1 MKKTFDE
8 TELVDY
14 IRTLRKEKNITQG
27 EIAKKMCISRSM
39 YARIEGGLS
48 SCLPYLDSLTEI
60 IGNEIMD
67 YFPYDIKFYSNHRL
81 FLYMLLF
88 GTDYKTVGN
97 RLGIKDSQVKKLVV
111 SPKKK
116 YLVQY
121 QEEFEEL
128 FPGMKK
134 IDLDTTINLAG
145 KNSIIIKLGRK
156 EYIFLNV
163 VGKKNTD
170 TFMDLLKMK

>member
-8 TELVDY
+8 SELVDY

-27 EIAKKMCISRSM
+27 EIAKEMCISRSM
-39 YARIEGGLS
+39 YARIESGLS
-48 SCLPYLDSLTEI
+48 SCLPYLDRLTEI
-60 IGNEIMD
+60 IGNEVMD
-67 YFPYDIKFYSNHRL
+67 FFPYNIKFYSNHRL

-88 GTDYKTVGN
+88 GIDCKTVGSTF
-97 RLGIKDSQVKKLVV
+97 GIKDSQVKKLVV

-121 QEEFEEL
+121 QKEFEEL
-128 FPGMKK
+128 FPGMKE

-145 KNSIIIKLGRK
+145 ENSIIIKIGRK
-156 EYIFLNV
+156 EYVFLNV
-163 VGKKNTD
+163 AGRKNTD
-170 TFMDLLKMK
+170 TFIDLLKMK